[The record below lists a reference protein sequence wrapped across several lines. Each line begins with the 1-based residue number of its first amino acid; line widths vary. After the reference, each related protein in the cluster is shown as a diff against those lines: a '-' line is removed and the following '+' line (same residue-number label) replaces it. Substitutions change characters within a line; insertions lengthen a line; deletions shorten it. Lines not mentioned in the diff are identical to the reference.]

1 MKRFRE
7 YFEQRILQVE
17 AKVDESTE
25 KLEKHIEVEVGKVGE
40 DVEKVC
46 QMQSHLKSM
55 VGNLSDKV
63 DQIEGQTRFSSR
75 GYICFVTLCQKILPS
90 LRLMKKIKM
99 NLKI

>member
-1 MKRFRE
+1 MRE
-7 YFEQRILQVE
+7 YFEQRILQIE

-25 KLEKHIEVEVGKVGE
+25 KLEKHIEVEVGKVGD

-63 DQIEGQTRFSSR
+63 DQIEGAKHDFLVE
-75 GYICFVTLCQKILPS
+75 GYICFVTWYRKILHL
-90 LRLMKKIKM
+90 LRLMKKIEM
-99 NLKI
+99 NLKT